1 MTPVI
6 RSSGITYYPQL
17 MYDVTTGWFA
27 GPKAENAE
35 WFSAMLERVATD
47 YYFWRKNYF
56 PEDGAVL
63 TTRDQRDQDVFRDQ
77 FEDLLTELL
86 GRLKA
91 DCPFYSPRYAGHM
104 IAEQSLPSI
113 AGYFAAML
121 YNPNNVTSESAPVTL
136 DLEIE
141 AASLIA
147 KMLGHEPGGWAHLCS
162 GGTVA
167 NFEALWVAR
176 NCLMLPHLVA
186 DVSERLGL
194 EAQPIGLSP
203 SDWITAYASLF
214 SQGVPSETIH
224 QAIRESKANV
234 SVQGWAKVAAA
245 FGVDPVLVVPETYHY
260 CFDKALDLLGLG
272 RGAIRR
278 VKVDRDFRMD
288 VRDLSTVLDSAH
300 ASGQAI
306 LAVINV
312 MGTTEEGAV
321 DPLNEV
327 AALRDSLVRN
337 GKPGFWLHADA
348 AYGGYLRSMMIPERI
363 GLGESS
369 ATAILRGKPVELALQ
384 LPEANACDA
393 FECLGQADS
402 ITVDPHKLGYV
413 PYPAG
418 AISFADARTKPLL
431 RQVAPYLQESSM
443 TFDEEV
449 RSKQVGMYALEG
461 SKPGAVAAGVW
472 MSHRLIPL
480 DTSGHGT
487 LVRETIRNAC
497 KLHALLG
504 QDLSTKCRVE
514 CLCPPGSNIVCY
526 AFAPKS
532 GSRLEVINNLN
543 LELYS
548 RLSIGSGKRANI
560 YAQKFFVSRT
570 TLLPGQYSVGT
581 VSPFLERLGVTES
594 EYAQHGV
601 FLLRSVLMNPWYQ
614 ASLDRGKDV
623 LASLVEHLFET
634 AEAILDEQE
643 TGG

>member
-1 MTPVI
+1 MH
-6 RSSGITYYPQL
+6 
-17 MYDVTTGWFA
+17 DVKSGWFA
-27 GPKAENAE
+27 GPKAENAD
-35 WFSAMLERVATD
+35 WFALMLERVATD

-63 TTRDQRDQDVFRDQ
+63 TTRDQRHQDEFRDQ

-104 IAEQSLPSI
+104 IAEQTLPSI

-121 YNPNNVTSESAPVTL
+121 YNPNNVTSEAAPVTV

-141 AASLIA
+141 AAGLIA
-147 KMLGHEPGGWAHLCS
+147 KMLGHGPGGWAHLCS

-176 NCLMLPHLVA
+176 NCLLLPHLVS
-186 DVSERLGL
+186 DVAQRLNIQALPCGHL
-194 EAQPIGLSP
+194 P
-203 SDWITAYASLF
+203 SSWIASYASLF
-214 SQGVPSETIH
+214 SQGVDAEIVHRTIH
-224 QAIRESKANV
+224 DSPANA
-234 SVQGWAKVAAA
+234 SVQGWTKVCTTY
-245 FGVDPVLVVPETYHY
+245 GVDAVLIVPETYHY

-272 RGAIRR
+272 RQAIRR
-278 VKVDRDFRMD
+278 VRVNQDFRMD
-288 VRDLSTVLDSAH
+288 VEDLKRVLDLAESHGQTVL
-300 ASGQAI
+300 
-306 LAVINV
+306 AVVCV

-321 DPLNEV
+321 DPLNEIV
-327 AALRDSLVRN
+327 NVRN
-337 GKPGFWLHADA
+337 QRVGEGRPGFWLHADA

-363 GLGESS
+363 GLGDSK
-369 ATAILRGKPVELALQ
+369 ATAILKGQQVNLELH
-384 LPEANACDA
+384 LPETNACDA

-443 TFDEEV
+443 AFVDEV
-449 RSKQVGMYALEG
+449 KSKQVGMYALEG

-480 DTSGHGT
+480 DTSGHGV

-497 KLHALLG
+497 KLHALLS
-504 QDLSTKCRVE
+504 QDLSASCRVE

-526 AFAPKS
+526 AFVPKAS
-532 GSRLEVINNLN
+532 SNLAAINRLNR
-543 LELYS
+543 ELYT
-548 RLSIGSGKRANI
+548 RLSIGSGQRANI

-570 TLLPGQYSVGT
+570 TLLPGQYGYST
-581 VSPFLERLGVTES
+581 VVPFLERLGVS
-594 EYAQHGV
+594 EEEYNQDGV
-601 FLLRSVLMNPWYQ
+601 FLLRSVLMNPWYR

-623 LASLVEHLFET
+623 LAGLVEHLFET
-634 AEAILDEQE
+634 AEAILEEQE